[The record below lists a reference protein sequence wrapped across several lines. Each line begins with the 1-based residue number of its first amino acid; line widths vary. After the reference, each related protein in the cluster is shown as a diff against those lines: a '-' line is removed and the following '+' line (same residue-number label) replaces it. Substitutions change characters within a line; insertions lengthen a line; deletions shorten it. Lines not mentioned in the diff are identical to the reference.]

1 MGNGAGAVVHM
12 EVVSLYT
19 CTALMKPAFHPAA
32 ARGAGAPPGKDNSMS
47 YEDLK
52 QVIGVIKNH
61 QIEER

>member
-1 MGNGAGAVVHM
+1 
-12 EVVSLYT
+12 
-19 CTALMKPAFHPAA
+19 MKPAFHPAA